1 MYRNVSSPIF
11 DVPEFPTL
19 RRVKPLPKSRRT
31 SSTHFSVLNPG
42 TTNSTDSGVENAP
55 RMLVAES
62 NGVPHSL
69 HMPGLPPIPLSL
81 PGPDATAEELLAH
94 ADALQSY
101 YLPILDAAAAN
112 INAVADGFANAVE
125 PGSVP
130 LGSDIFDFDLSNF
143 ASSYGVGLAGLG
155 INNLSLRDRDEDS
168 TNGDGD
174 YIDHMQQPA
183 NTKKRKVPANMSRL
197 QGAHDSASGQS
208 VEDEAEDHDGTL
220 MIGIPTGTFDPST
233 NDGNTGQGDAGGA
246 EGEGKSSM
254 STMRRL
260 LARRKTRLS
269 AVTLAGLQHKETLR
283 VRKRQLATVLG
294 ALSHGDTLA
303 LDQALSNNSA
313 YPFSAPS
320 SLTSNILDEMSA
332 DSGLDARGAAPAADG
347 RPSLRIRL
355 SKRAGPRLARR
366 APLRLK
372 ENEEPRVQVPES
384 DFAFVCHSATAE
396 RLSATKKEVA
406 TLRRRFEDELARQA
420 SNAASLAAATRA
432 VASSV
437 NSRSSRQKRGDR
449 PRSDKKPRDQT
460 TDHLEPT
467 GNGQVSG
474 AGGVMTTAQGQL
486 QDNSGDTTSPNV
498 KSSRSGKKKKRSA
511 LANASNP
518 HHLRNYVPSRLPHSA
533 GGCPPNV
540 NGTNQA
546 NANDLGPLPLR
557 FLSAEIPPRRGTRS
571 KRSQAQEQ
579 QQASLASMSLIN
591 PADEWLCVFCEF
603 QLFFGDDAE
612 YRRALNKRKNIL
624 KRRRRA
630 RERAAAAASGQNK
643 VSNARKSHQPAAS
656 VAAARDS
663 EEGDDEDDYE
673 DDAEYEPIGTGG
685 QVAGNGVNGM
695 LPKQTKWRG
704 DNREKGA
711 GEEESSYG

>member
-31 SSTHFSVLNPG
+31 STHFS
-42 TTNSTDSGVENAP
+42 NAP

-125 PGSVP
+125 TGSVP

-208 VEDEAEDHDGTL
+208 VEDEAEDPVGTL
-220 MIGIPTGTFDPST
+220 MIGIPTGTSDPNT
-233 NDGNTGQGDAGGA
+233 NDGNTGQGDAVGGA

-283 VRKRQLATVLG
+283 ARKRQLATVLG
-294 ALSHGDTLA
+294 ALSHGDTLV

-320 SLTSNILDEMSA
+320 SLTSDILDDM
-332 DSGLDARGAAPAADG
+332 
-347 RPSLRIRL
+347 PSPKVRL

-372 ENEEPRVQVPES
+372 ENEEPCVQVPES

-467 GNGQVSG
+467 GNGQ
-474 AGGVMTTAQGQL
+474 
-486 QDNSGDTTSPNV
+486 
-498 KSSRSGKKKKRSA
+498 SSRSGKKKKRSA

-518 HHLRNYVPSRLPHSA
+518 HHLRNYVPSRLPHST

-546 NANDLGPLPLR
+546 NANDLGPFPLR

-603 QLFFGDDAE
+603 QLFFGDDSE
-612 YRRALNKRKNIL
+612 YRKALNKRKNIL

-643 VSNARKSHQPAAS
+643 
-656 VAAARDS
+656 
-663 EEGDDEDDYE
+663 EGDDEDDYE

>member
-42 TTNSTDSGVENAP
+42 TTNSTDS
-55 RMLVAES
+55 
-62 NGVPHSL
+62 
-69 HMPGLPPIPLSL
+69 
-81 PGPDATAEELLAH
+81 AEELLAH

-112 INAVADGFANAVE
+112 INAVADGFANVVE
-125 PGSVP
+125 P
-130 LGSDIFDFDLSNF
+130 
-143 ASSYGVGLAGLG
+143 AGLG

-220 MIGIPTGTFDPST
+220 MIGIPTGTFDPNT
-233 NDGNTGQGDAGGA
+233 ND
-246 EGEGKSSM
+246 GKSSM

-320 SLTSNILDEMSA
+320 SLTSNILDDM
-332 DSGLDARGAAPAADG
+332 
-347 RPSLRIRL
+347 PSLRIRL

-467 GNGQVSG
+467 GNGQ
-474 AGGVMTTAQGQL
+474 
-486 QDNSGDTTSPNV
+486 
-498 KSSRSGKKKKRSA
+498 SSRSGKKKKRSA

-546 NANDLGPLPLR
+546 NANDLGPFPLR

-571 KRSQAQEQ
+571 KRSQVQEQ

-612 YRRALNKRKNIL
+612 YRKALNKRKNIL

-643 VSNARKSHQPAAS
+643 VSNARKSHQSAP

-663 EEGDDEDDYE
+663 EEGFDEDDYE

>member
-42 TTNSTDSGVENAP
+42 TTNSTDS
-55 RMLVAES
+55 
-62 NGVPHSL
+62 
-69 HMPGLPPIPLSL
+69 
-81 PGPDATAEELLAH
+81 AEELLAH

-112 INAVADGFANAVE
+112 INAVADGFANVVE
-125 PGSVP
+125 P
-130 LGSDIFDFDLSNF
+130 
-143 ASSYGVGLAGLG
+143 AGLG

-220 MIGIPTGTFDPST
+220 MIGIPTGTFDPNT
-233 NDGNTGQGDAGGA
+233 ND
-246 EGEGKSSM
+246 GKSSM

-320 SLTSNILDEMSA
+320 SLTSNILDDM
-332 DSGLDARGAAPAADG
+332 
-347 RPSLRIRL
+347 PSLRIRL

-467 GNGQVSG
+467 GNGQ
-474 AGGVMTTAQGQL
+474 
-486 QDNSGDTTSPNV
+486 
-498 KSSRSGKKKKRSA
+498 SSRSGKKKKRSA

-518 HHLRNYVPSRLPHSA
+518 HHLRNYVLSRLPHSA

-546 NANDLGPLPLR
+546 NANDLGPFPLR

-571 KRSQAQEQ
+571 KRSQVQEQ

-612 YRRALNKRKNIL
+612 YRKALNKRKNIL

-643 VSNARKSHQPAAS
+643 VSNARKSHQSAP

-663 EEGDDEDDYE
+663 EEGYDEDDYE

>member
-42 TTNSTDSGVENAP
+42 TTNSTDS
-55 RMLVAES
+55 
-62 NGVPHSL
+62 
-69 HMPGLPPIPLSL
+69 
-81 PGPDATAEELLAH
+81 AEELLAH

-112 INAVADGFANAVE
+112 INAVADGFANVVE
-125 PGSVP
+125 P
-130 LGSDIFDFDLSNF
+130 
-143 ASSYGVGLAGLG
+143 AGLG

-220 MIGIPTGTFDPST
+220 MIGIPTGTFDPNT
-233 NDGNTGQGDAGGA
+233 ND
-246 EGEGKSSM
+246 GKSSM

-320 SLTSNILDEMSA
+320 SLTSNILDDM
-332 DSGLDARGAAPAADG
+332 
-347 RPSLRIRL
+347 PSLRIRL

-467 GNGQVSG
+467 GNGQ
-474 AGGVMTTAQGQL
+474 
-486 QDNSGDTTSPNV
+486 
-498 KSSRSGKKKKRSA
+498 SSRSGKKKKRSA

-546 NANDLGPLPLR
+546 NANDLGPFPLR

-571 KRSQAQEQ
+571 KRSQVQEQ

-612 YRRALNKRKNIL
+612 YRKALNKRKNIL

-643 VSNARKSHQPAAS
+643 VSNARKSHQSAP

-663 EEGDDEDDYE
+663 EEGYDEDDYE